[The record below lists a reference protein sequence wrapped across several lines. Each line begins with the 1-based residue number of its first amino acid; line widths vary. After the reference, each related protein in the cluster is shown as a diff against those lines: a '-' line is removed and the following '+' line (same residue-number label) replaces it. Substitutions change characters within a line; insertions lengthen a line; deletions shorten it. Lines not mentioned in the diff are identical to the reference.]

1 MRRGYYLIT
10 GLALL
15 LLCFWLFRQDQT
27 VNAAAVIGGEVTWT
41 VRPGDEVTEGS
52 ELVRV
57 AALSGGEAVAA
68 RSRWNGVI
76 RETRVAPGDNI
87 KSGTVVARI
96 EKK

>member
-1 MRRGYYLIT
+1 MRKVALAA
-10 GLALL
+10 GLAFLVFLIWLL
-15 LLCFWLFRQDQT
+15 GRNP
-27 VNAAAVIGGEVTWT
+27 VENATAVIGGEVTWT

-68 RSRWNGVI
+68 RARWRGVV
-76 RETRVAPGDNI
+76 RETRVAPGERI
-87 KSGTVVARI
+87 TSGTVVARI

>member
-1 MRRGYYLIT
+1 MRKAYLAA

-15 LLCFWLFRQDQT
+15 LFLAWLLARPQVED
-27 VNAAAVIGGEVTWT
+27 AAAVIGGEVTW
-41 VRPGDEVTEGS
+41 VAQPGDEVTEGS

-68 RSRWNGVI
+68 RSRSHGVI
-76 RETRVAPGDNI
+76 RETRVARGDHI
-87 KSGTVVARI
+87 RSGLVVVRI